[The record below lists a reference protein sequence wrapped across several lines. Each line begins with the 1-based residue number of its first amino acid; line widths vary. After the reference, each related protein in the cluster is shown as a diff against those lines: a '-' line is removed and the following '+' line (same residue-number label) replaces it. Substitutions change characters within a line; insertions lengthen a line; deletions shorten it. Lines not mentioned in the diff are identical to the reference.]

1 MLEMAQQVEFAAG
14 IRRDVSR
21 AILLEVQEVFP
32 VGARQADHSI
42 NFAESREERPL
53 VLSSRRKRLAIG
65 LLRAQ
70 MLDEAFEQILTRN
83 GVEFVRQIRIDV
95 GTDEKKETPVFVTV
109 GRFGSTLLGFASHL
123 KADDLPNKRSK
134 SRRALCT
141 LNSGLTRDLFNHPE
155 SYRDADRFAIL
166 MVRRDLEDVSKIAM
180 ITVCLIDA
188 KQERFV
194 YQQELSEFLAGYGSA
209 SGVRPRR
216 TTVLKP
222 VKTTF
227 KGSPTG
233 EQETR

>member
-1 MLEMAQQVEFAAG
+1 MLEMAQQLEFAAG
-14 IRRDVSR
+14 IRRDVPR
-21 AILLEVQEVFP
+21 NILVEVQEVFP
-32 VGARQADHSI
+32 VGARQADHSV
-42 NFAESREERPL
+42 NSSESKEERPL

-83 GVEFVRQIRIDV
+83 GVEFVRQIKIDV
-95 GTDEKKETPVFVTV
+95 GTDEKKDTPVFLTV

-123 KADDLPNKRSK
+123 KIEDLPNKRSK

-141 LNSGLTRDLFNHPE
+141 LNRGLTRDLFGHPE
-155 SYRDADRFAIL
+155 SYRDADRFAVL
-166 MVRRDLEDVSKIAM
+166 MVRRDLEDVSKIAT

-188 KQERFV
+188 RQERFV
-194 YQQELSEFLAGYGSA
+194 YQQELGEFLAGYGST
-209 SGVRPRR
+209 SGVPARR
-216 TTVLKP
+216 TTLLKS

-233 EQETR
+233 EQGTK